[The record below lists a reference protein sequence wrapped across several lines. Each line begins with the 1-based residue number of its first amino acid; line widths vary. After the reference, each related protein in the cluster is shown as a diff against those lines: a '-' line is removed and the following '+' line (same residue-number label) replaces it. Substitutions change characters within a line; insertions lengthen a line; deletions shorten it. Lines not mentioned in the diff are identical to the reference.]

1 MCPLG
6 PHFRTAVLILL
17 VPATILVGSVTQS
30 IQSVLL
36 GVGVLYLLT
45 AGLLWLRA
53 AEDNRSAIL
62 QRDFLLRRGGAWVLL
77 LFVGFVT
84 LLVTQAFMIGGV
96 TAAAVYIAGVL
107 DQASL
112 RVADTAR

>member
-1 MCPLG
+1 
-6 PHFRTAVLILL
+6 
-17 VPATILVGSVTQS
+17 
-30 IQSVLL
+30 
-36 GVGVLYLLT
+36 
-45 AGLLWLRA
+45 
-53 AEDNRSAIL
+53 
-62 QRDFLLRRGGAWVLL
+62 VLL

-84 LLVTQAFMIGGV
+84 LLVTQGFIVGGV